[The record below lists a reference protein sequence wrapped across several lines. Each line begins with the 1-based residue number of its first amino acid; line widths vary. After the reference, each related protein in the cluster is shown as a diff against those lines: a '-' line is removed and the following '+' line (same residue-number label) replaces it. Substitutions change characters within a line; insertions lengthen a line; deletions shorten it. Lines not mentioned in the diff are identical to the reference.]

1 MQPMQKINHFAG
13 MLELCRKK
21 TLARSITAMAALFPG
36 HYHFCP
42 KTYVLPEDLQVLWR
56 DFKSS
61 KKGKPKTLI
70 LKPDSGSQGRGI
82 KLVQSAS
89 GMQQALRDL
98 EGVDII
104 ASKYLH
110 KPLLVNGFKFD
121 LRVYVLVLACD
132 PLRVFIYREGLV
144 RFCTEKYKAPQA
156 SNLKAAYMHLTN
168 YAVNKHNENFVSGP
182 EAHSS
187 KWDFAMLRTW
197 MAEQGHDFE
206 AVWQQIEELVVLS
219 LLSVQPLLQM
229 NYRTAFPATNDGFS
243 CFELLGYDV
252 LLDQKCR
259 PWLLEVNHSPSFSTD
274 TPLDLAVKKKLI
286 LETVGLVR
294 VDAKQLRR
302 GKAADKQLA
311 SERLLRTKGRAT
323 ADQTPAISLEEMQ
336 YIRLA
341 AAHKRDKY
349 EARHMGNFRRIYP
362 STSAPLQA
370 KYEWLLQ
377 GSARLFASSMKAKA
391 HNTIGRIQER
401 RKAEM
406 QLAAEAEAA
415 SKAKA
420 SLLRENVRKANQRVL
435 VEAQRL
441 KAEGRATRDVAS
453 QALLATLR
461 NQAPP
466 GYLGAQSGDSSPSS
480 CASPVRDTGHNCR
493 EDSVSAARRLTQSL
507 ELPQQRMTADDV
519 LLRQRRARPHLGPA
533 KGVAQMS
540 HSPALHIPL
549 SLGHKS
555 PACRS
560 QALDYQGLLHTDSLL
575 GSLTSVSPVIDDH
588 GLLASRLS
596 QTGSTQ
602 VSADSDSGSE
612 QRSTG
617 AANISVTQAGA
628 SLVRLGSSAASRP
641 GRTPSGHLTVERFP
655 VSPRLLGRR
664 SVSLSKQTSKKALHD
679 STAAAAAV
687 AALQLTGA
695 PLQSLGSRRTGRL
708 SRELA
713 SSSSSSVESGSRSRS
728 RLLQHFGAVDL
739 QPGSSDAPD
748 FVAVGD
754 SHNAE
759 DLLRCLKAEGVSDG
773 SRVVSGGVSEL
784 PMPPRLSEM
793 LQSSKQDVLQ
803 LRNA

>member
-1 MQPMQKINHFAG
+1 

-36 HYHFCP
+36 YYQFCP
-42 KTYVLPEDLQVLWR
+42 KTYVLPEDLQTLWK

-82 KLVQSAS
+82 KLVQSVS
-89 GMQQALRDL
+89 GLQQALKDL

-110 KPLLVNGFKFD
+110 KPLLMNGFKFD

-132 PLRVFIYREGLV
+132 PLRVFIYKEGLV
-144 RFCTEKYKAPQA
+144 RFCTEKYRAPQA

-168 YAVNKHNENFVSGP
+168 YAVNKHNENFVCGP
-182 EAHSS
+182 EADSS

-197 MAEQGHDFE
+197 MAQQGHDFE
-206 AVWQQIEELVVLS
+206 AVWQQVEELVVLS

-259 PWLLEVNHSPSFSTD
+259 PWLLESSSHSVVTIQVNHSPSFSTD

-286 LETVGLVR
+286 LETLALVR

-311 SERLLRTKGRAT
+311 SERLLRAKGRGT
-323 ADQTPAISLEEMQ
+323 ADQTPAVSLEEMHS
-336 YIRLA
+336 I
-341 AAHKRDKY
+341 RDKY

-362 STSAPLQA
+362 SSSALLQA

-406 QLAAEAEAA
+406 QLAAEAEA
-415 SKAKA
+415 SNKAKA
-420 SLLRENVRKANQRVL
+420 SLLRDNVRKANQRVL

-441 KAEGRATRDVAS
+441 KAEGRATREAAS
-453 QALLATLR
+453 QAFLATLR
-461 NQAPP
+461 NQTPP
-466 GYLGAQSGDSSPSS
+466 GYLGAQSGASSSSS
-480 CASPVRDTGHNCR
+480 CASPFRDTGHNCR
-493 EDSVSAARRLTQSL
+493 EDALSAARRHAQSL
-507 ELPQQRMTADDV
+507 ELPQQRTTADDV
-519 LLRQRRARPHLGPA
+519 LLRQRYARPQLGLAELGQGLVQLSHGPA
-533 KGVAQMS
+533 LQT
-540 HSPALHIPL
+540 PL
-549 SLGHKS
+549 SLGHKF
-555 PACRS
+555 RS
-560 QALDYQGLLHTDSLL
+560 QDLESQGFLNTDLLL
-575 GSLTSVSPVIDDH
+575 GSLTSTSAVTDDH
-588 GLLASRLS
+588 GLVALRLS
-596 QTGSTQ
+596 QPGSTQ
-602 VSADSDSGSE
+602 VSADSDSGGE
-612 QRSTG
+612 QQSAG

-628 SLVRLGSSAASRP
+628 FLVRQGNSTASRQ
-641 GRTPSGHLTVERFP
+641 GLTLSGHLTMEHFP

-664 SVSLSKQTSKKALHD
+664 STSLSKQTSKKTLQD
-679 STAAAAAV
+679 STAAAAV

-695 PLQSLGSRRTGRL
+695 PLQNMGSRRTGRL

-713 SSSSSSVESGSRSRS
+713 SSSSSAESSSRSRS
-728 RLLQHFGAVDL
+728 RLLQHCGSVDL
-739 QPGSSDAPD
+739 QPGSTDAAD
-748 FVAVGD
+748 VLAVGD
-754 SHNAE
+754 NHNAE
-759 DLLRCLKAEGVSDG
+759 GLLHCLKGASDG
-773 SRVVSGGVSEL
+773 SRIISGKELVQTLPAAHTFSDAEAFARSAAVVNA
-784 PMPPRLSEM
+784 
-793 LQSSKQDVLQ
+793 VL
-803 LRNA
+803 RR